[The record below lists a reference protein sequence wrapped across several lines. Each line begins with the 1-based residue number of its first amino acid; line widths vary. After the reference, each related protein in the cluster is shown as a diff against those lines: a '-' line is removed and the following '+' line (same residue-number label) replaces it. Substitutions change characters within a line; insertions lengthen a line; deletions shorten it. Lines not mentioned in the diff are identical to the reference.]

1 MRNAYTLVV
10 QRFLRVPSRIRL
22 LSTAFVVIIITVYG
36 LSSGL
41 FLAKNQAFAD
51 ASRVVSVYFDGD
63 KRVISTDA
71 NTVGEAIN
79 RAGVDLGPDD
89 LVEPAA
95 DTKLPQGYFNINVYR
110 ARPVVVVDGA
120 KSYQLRSAFQSSRL
134 IVTAA
139 GLITFP
145 EDTYRSEVVT
155 NFVGDGTVGEKV
167 TIIRSK
173 PLQINVDGKNML
185 VHSQGPTVGDVL
197 KEKTVSLGEK
207 DTIAPDLST
216 LVTPGLVITITRV
229 AEVETKVL
237 EVITRSS
244 QTLPDP
250 SQPVGFNKVKTEG
263 SDGKRTVTY
272 LIHYRNGVE
281 IKRDT
286 LKIEG
291 EVKPV
296 TKVVLEGTKV
306 IFPGSIEYWRPKVE
320 VEAAKWGVDPNRMLR
335 IMACESGGDA
345 SNYNGRRAGISPQQA
360 IKDNRAIGLFQ
371 FKPTTWDNSGGG
383 DIWDGNRQVEV
394 AAWKMGNYGFTA
406 WECK

>member
-155 NFVGDGTVGEKV
+155 NFVGDGTVGEKI

-173 PLQINVDGKNML
+173 PLQISVDGKNML
-185 VHSQGPTVGDVL
+185 VHSPGPTVGDVL
-197 KEKTVSLGEK
+197 
-207 DTIAPDLST
+207 
-216 LVTPGLVITITRV
+216 
-229 AEVETKVL
+229 
-237 EVITRSS
+237 
-244 QTLPDP
+244 
-250 SQPVGFNKVKTEG
+250 
-263 SDGKRTVTY
+263 
-272 LIHYRNGVE
+272 
-281 IKRDT
+281 
-286 LKIEG
+286 
-291 EVKPV
+291 
-296 TKVVLEGTKV
+296 
-306 IFPGSIEYWRPKVE
+306 
-320 VEAAKWGVDPNRMLR
+320 
-335 IMACESGGDA
+335 
-345 SNYNGRRAGISPQQA
+345 
-360 IKDNRAIGLFQ
+360 
-371 FKPTTWDNSGGG
+371 
-383 DIWDGNRQVEV
+383 
-394 AAWKMGNYGFTA
+394 
-406 WECK
+406 